1 MARVQAWCIF
11 TRRRG
16 DSINHQCFAQLSQIP
31 TFTPMDIKDAIA
43 LIRHTPTHAG
53 APTVWADLGCGTGT
67 FTYALAHLLETGST
81 IYAFD
86 KERPRLAGLPNPR
99 QVIIKPGQLDF
110 LEDDLPVSEL
120 NGILMANSLHYV
132 PRKPAFIDKIAR
144 RLQPD
149 GVFLIV
155 EYETSRAN
163 PWVPYPVPFQALK
176 TLFHEAGFTSAGR
189 LNEIP
194 SLYGSGHMYAALFR
208 R

>member
-1 MARVQAWCIF
+1 
-11 TRRRG
+11 
-16 DSINHQCFAQLSQIP
+16 
-31 TFTPMDIKDAIA
+31 MDIKDAIA
-43 LIRHTPTHAG
+43 LIRHTPAHAG
-53 APTVWADLGCGTGT
+53 APAVWADLGCGAGM

-86 KERPRLAGLPNPR
+86 KEQPRLANLPNPG
-99 QVIIKPGQLDF
+99 QVHIKPEQLDF
-110 LEDDLPVSEL
+110 LEDDLPVSGL
-120 NGILMANSLHYV
+120 DGILMANSLHYV

-144 RLQPD
+144 HLLPD
-149 GVFLIV
+149 GAFLIV

-176 TLFHEAGFTSAGR
+176 ALFHDAGFTSAGR